1 MSIFPTKI
9 LFATDG
15 SRDAEL
21 AATTAVGL
29 AMVSGSELHV
39 VTAAEEYPHYE
50 AYWPLAE
57 HSRQL
62 AQAVLD
68 KQVKRIKNLGG
79 TLDQHYLRI
88 GTAAEEV
95 VSLAQE
101 IGAGLVAMGSR
112 GRGRIRRLAMGSV
125 SDSVVRHAHCPV
137 MVVRWKPVVFPAKIL
152 LANDGSKEAAL
163 AAQIAADLA
172 RSTDSELHVV
182 SVAAEYPYVSETYYA
197 VGRAEEAERTRQETQ
212 KVLEEQMQKVGEAGA
227 NIATSHLKVGAV
239 DEEIVVLAEEE
250 GTDLIVV
257 GSRGLGGV
265 RRALMGSV
273 SDSVVRH
280 AHCPVLVVRPQKTST
295 AQHEATPVT

>member
-1 MSIFPTKI
+1 MSIFSTKI

-39 VTAAEEYPHYE
+39 VTAAEEYPHFE

-79 TLDQHYLRI
+79 TVDQNHLRI
-88 GTAAEEV
+88 GTASQEV

-101 IGAGLVAMGSR
+101 IGAGLVVMGSR
-112 GRGRIRRLAMGSV
+112 GRRRIRRLAMGSV

-137 MVVRWKPVVFPAKIL
+137 MVVRWKLVVFPAKML
-152 LANDGSKEAAL
+152 LATDGSEEASL

-172 RSTDSELHVV
+172 QSTNSELHVV
-182 SVAAEYPYVSETYYA
+182 SVAAEYPYAYEAYYD
-197 VGRAEEAERTRQETQ
+197 VGRTEELERTRQEAQ
-212 KVLEEQMQKVGEAGA
+212 KVLEEQKQKVEEVGA
-227 NIATSHLKVGAV
+227 SVAKSYLRMGAV
-239 DEEIVVLAEEE
+239 DEEIVVLAEEKD
-250 GTDLIVV
+250 TDLIVL
-257 GSRGLGGV
+257 GSRGLGGI

-273 SDSVVRH
+273 SDSVVRDSGE
-280 AHCPVLVVRPQKTST
+280 R
-295 AQHEATPVT
+295 TP